1 MGLILFA
8 GIVRGYAR
16 IGVHK
21 SSQCIS
27 LRPTMFR
34 ATCDN
39 SVTTSA
45 ARQPTNSKPAHL
57 EMPAG
62 QTRFAPNQSAPTL
75 CTAHHRTPAAHGTS
89 LRQPSIRTPTPC
101 GTGRALALRQL
112 GTLELAALNISAHS
126 AARLGPTDSPPLTP
140 TCRRSRPAP
149 PTQHAHQ
156 PSPMPADD
164 ADQNRV
170 IVVRPGQPSAGLAS
184 HRPNVDPHW
193 PFNHIETADFHL
205 DR

>member
-1 MGLILFA
+1 VSVCVDLATASIDELDVTDHVRQILRT
-8 GIVRGYAR
+8 IVT
-16 IGVHK
+16 
-21 SSQCIS
+21 
-27 LRPTMFR
+27 L
-34 ATCDN
+34 
-39 SVTTSA
+39 
-45 ARQPTNSKPAHL
+45 
-57 EMPAG
+57 AG
-62 QTRFAPNQSAPTL
+62 QQCYEGMLS
-75 CTAHHRTPAAHGTS
+75 C
-89 LRQPSIRTPTPC
+89 RTPTPC